1 VYLKHVES
9 ARDSVR
15 WHVFDATGGQLLLLS
30 LDEGAVRILVPLKLV
45 VDPDLSNKVR
55 VTEDGRGLVVSGSER
70 KVNPFDEYA
79 LEAALRLTE
88 DGSNPRQRFAEII
101 VATLGN
107 HEADVML
114 RAGLATGADRAI
126 RVPSEDGELDAA
138 SVAHVLARLV
148 SRESCDLVL
157 MGKQSSDGD
166 GNEVGQRL
174 AAILGW
180 PQVTFVSKITGLA
193 DSRLEL
199 EREVDDGLQRLRV
212 SLPAVVTVDLRIVT
226 PEAVRSHQTPA
237 DFQYSPGV
245 RFAPLPAIMKARKK
259 SLEIRTISELHA
271 LVRPI
276 LRHIHY
282 EIPPARACG
291 RIVSSANEL
300 VSLLAS
306 EAKVL

>member
-1 VYLKHVES
+1 
-9 ARDSVR
+9 
-15 WHVFDATGGQLLLLS
+15 LLLLS
-30 LDEGAVRILVPLKLV
+30 LDQVTVRILVPLKLV
-45 VDPDLSNKVR
+45 LDPDLSNKVR
-55 VTEDGRGLVVSGSER
+55 VTEDGRGLVVSGGER
-70 KVNPFDEYA
+70 KANPFDEYA

-88 DGSNPRQRFAEII
+88 DGSNPRQRFAEIL

-107 HEADVML
+107 GQADVML
-114 RAGLATGADRAI
+114 RAALATGADRAI
-126 RVPSEDGELDAA
+126 RVPSEDEELDAA

-148 SRESCDLVL
+148 SKESCDLVV

-193 DSRLEL
+193 DGRLEF

-212 SLPAVVTVDLRIVT
+212 SLPVVVTVDLRIVT
-226 PEAVRSHQTPA
+226 PDAVRSRQTPS

-245 RFAPLPAIMKARKK
+245 RFSPLPAIMRARKK
-259 SLEIRTISELHA
+259 PLEICTMSELNA
-271 LVRPI
+271 RARPL
-276 LRHIHY
+276 LRHLRY
-282 EIPPARACG
+282 EIPPTRGSG
-291 RIVSSANEL
+291 RIVSSPNEL